1 MLSSHNDSRK
11 PYSFG
16 DPRQLPSGCNGE
28 HEGKSFVAKQS
39 ANHYAPDPYHV
50 IDPVLLESY
59 FHRIQCPIYCN
70 TWLRDEADDF
80 CGGIRY
86 LIGAETDF
94 QKIQPPTDYA
104 SLLVKESRF
113 PYEEIEPADSSKN
126 DYTLW
131 PMNAANDSIRFSPT
145 KLQQI
150 LFRKDVAHGNNRKG
164 SKSES
169 ISENGN
175 KEETENAEMK
185 PIKRKLTNEEENPS
199 TSVLNLKKAN
209 AKAMHCARRLFP
221 ATPDASFSPQ
231 ESESDSEF
239 CKNLS
244 QGSSSQS
251 ESSEWTLQ
259 V

>member
-1 MLSSHNDSRK
+1 MFPSQNDSRK

-39 ANHYAPDPYHV
+39 PYHYAPDPHHV
-50 IDPVLLESY
+50 FDPVLLESY

-113 PYEEIEPADSSKN
+113 PYEEVEPADASRN

-131 PMNAANDSIRFSPT
+131 PVHTTNESIRFSPT

-150 LFRKDVAHGNNRKG
+150 LLRKDVGHGNYRKG
-164 SKSES
+164 SKSNS
-169 ISENGN
+169 SSENGN
-175 KEETENAEMK
+175 KEETENAEIK
-185 PIKRKLTNEEENPS
+185 PAKRKLTNEEEKAS
-199 TSVLNLKKAN
+199 TSVLSLKKAN

-221 ATPDASFSPQ
+221 ATPDAQ
-231 ESESDSEF
+231 QDSESDSEF

-251 ESSEWTLQ
+251 ESSEWTLK